1 MKRKLIALLLV
12 ALMIICCLAGCTTT
26 GTDAEN
32 GDKNGGLGNYASII
46 IFAVIIVVFYFFMIR
61 PENKKKKELQK
72 MRSEITV
79 GDDIITIGGIT
90 GTVCEV
96 EDEYIVFESGEDRVR
111 LRVAKWAI
119 STKQK

>member
-1 MKRKLIALLLV
+1 MQRRVGAILLIAIVLLF
-12 ALMIICCLAGCTTT
+12 CLSGCMTAAS
-26 GTDAEN
+26 GE
-32 GDKNGGLGNYASII
+32 GESGGGGIGSYASII
-46 IFAVIIVVFYFFMIR
+46 IFAVIIVVFYVFMIR
-61 PENKKKKELQK
+61 PENKKKKELAK
-72 MRSEITV
+72 LRSEITV

-90 GTVCEV
+90 GKVCEV

>member
-1 MKRKLIALLLV
+1 MQRRFGAILLV
-12 ALMIICCLAGCTTT
+12 AIILVFCLSGCMTSAS
-26 GTDAEN
+26 GE
-32 GDKNGGLGNYASII
+32 GESSGGIGSYASII
-46 IFAVIIVVFYFFMIR
+46 IFAVIIVVFYVFMIR
-61 PENKKKKELQK
+61 PENKKKKELAK
-72 MRSEITV
+72 LRSEITV

-90 GTVCEV
+90 GKVCEV